1 MRTTKGYHA
10 LMLVFLTHS
19 ALELYL
25 DITGQQ
31 PGEIEPAHRARDS
44 ARLIAEVFD
53 SEDRDGKLFEFLYAR
68 LEDRLQRKLTACR
81 EKKCC
86 NVGVLSSALRHI
98 FVHGHLTANANRMKP
113 ERINRARHRILR
125 DRAGI
130 LQTTAQSTFE
140 PTLGNPAI
148 LFKNSGWPILT
159 WSVDQRNEKPSW
171 ALGGSRRLG
180 WLYSPLLSFVV
191 TRPQEDEDEPA
202 RPSRLLRHYVPG
214 RDCDSCRL
222 ANVS

>member
-1 MRTTKGYHA
+1 
-10 LMLVFLTHS
+10 MLVFLTHS

-130 LQTTAQSTFE
+130 LQTTAQSKNRAGVGRIE
-140 PTLGNPAI
+140 APWMAVLPAAELRRYPT
-148 LFKNSGWPILT
+148 SG
-159 WSVDQRNEKPSW
+159 
-171 ALGGSRRLG
+171 GRR
-180 WLYSPLLSFVV
+180 
-191 TRPQEDEDEPA
+191 
-202 RPSRLLRHYVPG
+202 
-214 RDCDSCRL
+214 
-222 ANVS
+222 